1 MPASALVRRVF
12 IGLLVA
18 NLAVVGVKLAVGI
31 TSGSLAVLGGAVDSC
46 VDALN
51 NVLALIIVR
60 VAAKEPDED
69 HPYGHGK
76 FETLGALAIVGFL
89 SITCFELVRGAV
101 NHFVS
106 GSHRVDVSD
115 FQLALLV
122 LTLGANVLITWYEH
136 RRGIE
141 LGSEL
146 LVADAAHTRAAVTRT
161 WSPRT
166 PSPTRWR
173 SGSSATCG
181 CTKSRCT
188 SSHAE
193 PLGGAALPDHAATAA
208 LAQAGISG
216 VPAAAH
222 RGIQERA
229 HASRPAGDRRR
240 GGTRARGE
248 RRGSVPPHRSPAA
261 RARRPHHRPAAAPPF
276 VPALAPEASRAA
288 RGAAR
293 PHALGPRIGWPAR
306 QRGAPP
312 RARRPSAR
320 GRRRRASRRAVHCR
334 TRRRSVPRRSR
345 PRVRRRRGE
354 PGRHGAARWAV
365 PGARGHVRQLVSRR
379 GAEPGDHRSHGARA
393 GARARPSRPAHRAA
407 AAHSSRPPSR
417 W

>member
-51 NVLALIIVR
+51 NGLALIIVR

-122 LTLGANVLITWYEH
+122 LTLGVNLLITWYEH

-146 LVADAAHTRAAVTRT
+146 LVADAAHTRADVFITVGILVGILLTRQGWWWADST
-161 WSPRT
+161 VAIIVALAIVLVAYRILART
-166 PSPTRWR
+166 VPVLVDQRAIPTRDIQD
-173 SGSSATCG
+173 A
-181 CTKSRCT
+181 
-188 SSHAE
+188 
-193 PLGGAALPDHAATAA
+193 
-208 LAQAGISG
+208 AQAVPG
-216 VPAAAH
+216 VKSAYAIRSRGPSDLRYAEVTVCVDRHADVESAHAIGDEAVRELEENAAGQYLLTEVLLLEHVDRIIARRLRLPSFPRWRQKHRALRAAQRAPTHWGLEPDGPLVSEVGRLAPGDLAEAAH
-222 RGIQERA
+222 RAHERA
-229 HASRPAGDRRR
+229 IRL
-240 GGTRARGE
+240 E
-248 RRGSVPPHRSPAA
+248 
-261 RARRPHHRPAAAPPF
+261 
-276 VPALAPEASRAA
+276 
-288 RGAAR
+288 
-293 PHALGPRIGWPAR
+293 
-306 QRGAPP
+306 
-312 RARRPSAR
+312 
-320 GRRRRASRRAVHCR
+320 
-334 TRRRSVPRRSR
+334 
-345 PRVRRRRGE
+345 
-354 PGRHGAARWAV
+354 
-365 PGARGHVRQLVSRR
+365 
-379 GAEPGDHRSHGARA
+379 
-393 GARARPSRPAHRAA
+393 
-407 AAHSSRPPSR
+407 
-417 W
+417 